1 MFASLYVKLGLVA
14 AALALLGGAWW
25 YVNDHAY
32 NRGVA
37 SMQPTVD
44 ALYAQITVDAVTMRT
59 INAQAAANVELAQ
72 SQQQAAQAA
81 IEQATKQAQ
90 TTTQNLKDSLAR
102 YARAKDTT
110 DCAPAKVKMCAAFA
124 YPY

>member
-1 MFASLYVKLGLVA
+1 MFASLYVKLGLVV

-32 NRGVA
+32 DRGAA
-37 SMQPTVD
+37 SRQPMIDSLNAQIDVD
-44 ALYAQITVDAVTMRT
+44 ATTMRT
-59 INAQAAANVELAQ
+59 INAQAAANAELAT

-81 IEQATKQAQ
+81 IEQVTKQSQ
-90 TTTQNLKDSLAR
+90 TTQQNLKDSLAR
-102 YARAKDTT
+102 YAKAKDTA
-110 DCAPAKVKMCAAFA
+110 DCAPAKVKLCAALS